1 MTTAEDVYG
10 AYLDSAA
17 IAVALLADPAVA
29 AAWDQPSALAEFTVR
44 GLAGHP
50 ARQVIVVRELLA
62 AEPPAGEGVSLLD
75 HYARAQWV
83 GASLDHE
90 ANVMAR
96 RSGEA
101 AAAGGAAELVRG
113 TAAALAE
120 LRAILPGQPGDRL
133 VVAPGGSR
141 DGECTFPPCSRHAR
155 NCDFEHATPY
165 DQGGKTCAC
174 NAGARSRR
182 CHRVKQSRG
191 WTVTQPWP
199 GWHQCI
205 TPAGRTYIR
214 GPMQYPA

>member
-10 AYLDSAA
+10 CYLGSAA

-44 GLAGHP
+44 GLAGHL

-113 TAAALAE
+113 TAAAQAAAVPATARIAAAAE
-120 LRAILPGQPGDRL
+120 TAAPRAMAAVARTAGSRVTRPVTSTAGQPR
-133 VVAPGGSR
+133 
-141 DGECTFPPCSRHAR
+141 PCRPWQPAR
-155 NCDFEHATPY
+155 T
-165 DQGGKTCAC
+165 
-174 NAGARSRR
+174 
-182 CHRVKQSRG
+182 
-191 WTVTQPWP
+191 
-199 GWHQCI
+199 
-205 TPAGRTYIR
+205 
-214 GPMQYPA
+214 